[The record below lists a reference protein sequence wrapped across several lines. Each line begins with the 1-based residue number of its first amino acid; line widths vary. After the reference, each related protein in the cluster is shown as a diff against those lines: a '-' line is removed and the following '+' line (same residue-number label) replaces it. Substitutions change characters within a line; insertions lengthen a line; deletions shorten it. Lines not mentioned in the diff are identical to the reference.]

1 MQSLRT
7 VVVATARF
15 GCKVQRLKASRQ
27 LCFSSNSPPAS
38 GFRAVHSSRVNHQ
51 GPVAKPKEE
60 KQVVLVNAIRDIDG
74 SMITIGTSTGEQHQY
89 PSVWLRDNCQCPKCF
104 NMTLQ
109 SRTILWAQFDINIKP
124 THVVADSN
132 QLKLVWSD
140 GHESEYDL
148 NWLLERSF
156 AENERKEWLKQ
167 HYPMA
172 RIPWDTIEF
181 NKILKK
187 YDFHDILSSDMLLLD
202 WLENIATY
210 GVALI
215 HNTPPQEDQL
225 RKVVNRVA
233 FIKRTTYGEEF
244 MVKNQPGTNNMAYT
258 PESLQLHTDMPY
270 FHHKPGINM
279 LHCLVQTEGIGGE
292 SQITDGLHVAKE
304 LEREKPEIYKVLMET
319 PVDWSDIG
327 QESGYSFYNLY
338 RSPIIVN
345 DSDGEFLRV
354 NYSQPQRDSH
364 FSVPLNQVIP
374 WYEAHAAFTEAIYN
388 PENTV
393 HFKLKEGEIL
403 VFDNIRLVHGRKS
416 YDDKPDNTRH
426 LVGAYLDWDLAYSR
440 IRVLRQKL
448 RGHTLSP
455 VT

>member
-1 MQSLRT
+1 M
-7 VVVATARF
+7 
-15 GCKVQRLKASRQ
+15 
-27 LCFSSNSPPAS
+27 
-38 GFRAVHSSRVNHQ
+38 
-51 GPVAKPKEE
+51 
-60 KQVVLVNAIRDIDG
+60 NAIRDVDG

-104 NMTLQ
+104 NTTLQ
-109 SRTILWAQFDINIKP
+109 SRTVLWTRFDINIKP
-124 THVVADSN
+124 THIVAESN
-132 QLKLVWSD
+132 QLKMVWSD

-156 AENERKEWLKQ
+156 AENVRKEWLKQ

-172 RIPWDTIEF
+172 RIPWDTAEF
-181 NKILKK
+181 DNILKK
-187 YDFHDILSSDMLLLD
+187 YDFHDILSSDTLLLD

-210 GVALI
+210 GITLI

-244 MVKNQPGTNNMAYT
+244 MVKHQPGTNNMAYT

-270 FHHKPGINM
+270 YHYKPGINM
-279 LHCLVQTEGIGGE
+279 LHCLVQTEGIGGD
-292 SQITDGLHVAKE
+292 SQITDALHVAEK
-304 LEREKPEIYKVLMET
+304 LKREKPELYKVLTET

-327 QESGYSFYNLY
+327 QESGYSFYSLY
-338 RSPIIVN
+338 RSPVILN
-345 DSDGEFLRV
+345 NSDGEFLRV

-364 FSVPLNQVIP
+364 FSVPLNEVIP

-393 HFKLKEGEIL
+393 YFKLKEGEIL
-403 VFDNIRLVHGRKS
+403 IFDNIRLVHGRKG

-448 RGHTLSP
+448 RGHILSP